1 MERTEIVIPTT
12 SVRNAGYE
20 FEVIDTS
27 KLDHFHVRCVTN
39 TLYDNQIQ
47 GSKLDGY
54 RAEITLMDAESL
66 IFLNSM
72 NLYANFTESNRAN
85 NGMKRIKSARHDYY
99 HYYQQQEDWFKGIL
113 KQHKITVKYPSGETR
128 KKLPKFYTCG
138 LRLSNVRRSAD
149 KACAM
154 LVLDETGKPL
164 VYAFAIGKL
173 RYVVDAYDRTI
184 NVNCPAQ
191 IGKRTVDVIE
201 CLDYND
207 GDDWNDENELEETHK
222 KIVIPDVSDLDK
234 VLMSLD
240 EEEL

>member
-1 MERTEIVIPTT
+1 MERTEIIIPTV

-39 TLYDNQIQ
+39 TLYDNKIH

-85 NGMKRIKSARHDYY
+85 NGMKRIKSARHNYH
-99 HYYQQQEDWFKGIL
+99 HYYQQQEEWFKTIL
-113 KQHKITVKYPSGETR
+113 RQNKIEVEYPSGETR
-128 KKLPKFYTCG
+128 KKLPSFYTCG

-154 LVLDETGKPL
+154 LVLDGQNKPL
-164 VYAFAIGKL
+164 LYAFAIGKL
-173 RYVVDAYDRTI
+173 RYVVDVYERTK
-184 NVNCPAQ
+184 NLNCPAQ
-191 IGKRTVDVIE
+191 IGKKTVDVIE

-207 GDDWNDENELEETHK
+207 EDDWNDESELEEIHK
-222 KIVIPDVSDLDK
+222 NIAIPDVSDLDK
-234 VLMSLD
+234 ILMSVD

>member
-1 MERTEIVIPTT
+1 MERTEIIIPTK
-12 SVRNAGYE
+12 SIRNAGYE
-20 FEVIDTS
+20 FDVIDTS

-39 TLYDNQIQ
+39 TLYDNSIQ
-47 GSKLDGY
+47 GSQLDGF

-85 NGMKRIKSARHDYY
+85 NGMKRIKSARYDYH

-113 KQHKITVKYPSGETR
+113 RKNRVTVKYPNGEKR
-128 KKLPKFYTCG
+128 EKLPTFYTCG

-154 LVLDETGKPL
+154 LVLDENGKPKM
-164 VYAFAIGKL
+164 YAFAIGKL
-173 RYVVDAYDRTI
+173 RYIFDAYDRSE
-184 NVNCPAQ
+184 NLNCPAQ
-191 IGKRTVDVIE
+191 IGKKTVDVIE

-207 GDDWNDENELEETHK
+207 GDDWNDENEFEETRK
-222 KIVIPDVSDLDK
+222 LMSIPDVSDLDK

-240 EEEL
+240 EEEF